1 MIPDKAGRSPQA
13 LADLVKSEVARWN
26 PILKRTSLRTEN

>member
-1 MIPDKAGRSPQA
+1 VIPDKAGRSPQA

-26 PILKRTSLRTEN
+26 PILKAAGAVAQ